1 VYRLLRPADTVVLTH
16 APPTTSD
23 TAYSV
28 LPRVNQELLE
38 KPESKADNLGIFL
51 DLNGVR
57 EVVTGLVVSELLS
70 ATERFLV
77 KARPA
82 VFPVLSS
89 PGYTIK

>member
-1 VYRLLRPADTVVLTH
+1 VVLTH
-16 APPTTSD
+16 AQPITSD

-38 KPESKADNLGIFL
+38 KPESKADNLRMLLG
-51 DLNGVR
+51 LNGGGC
-57 EVVTGLVVSELLS
+57 EVVTGLVVGELLS

-82 VFPVLSS
+82 VFPVLTS
-89 PGYTIK
+89 PSYIIK